1 MKDGINGAEGEI
13 LKLQTKASKIVSY
26 VRNLTH
32 ATDILEG
39 KINVQAAN
47 GMQSNLQVFIISSL
61 LRVSK
66 EKLDILETVQ

>member
-1 MKDGINGAEGEI
+1 VKDGINGAEGEI